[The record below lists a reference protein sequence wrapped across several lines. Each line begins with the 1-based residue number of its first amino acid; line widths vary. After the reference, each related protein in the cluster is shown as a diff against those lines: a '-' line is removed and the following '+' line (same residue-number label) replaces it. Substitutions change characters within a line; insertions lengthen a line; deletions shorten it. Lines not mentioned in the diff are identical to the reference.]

1 LNQNKENNN
10 SLEEDIVEKQLI
22 DNRSNLFYSKICY
35 YINPIKI
42 VGENNMRKLLT
53 IILTAALLL
62 SLAACGTSK
71 DKEKTAGKNMLEQVK
86 DKGEVTIGTEGTYAP
101 FTFHD
106 KAGKLTGFDVEIAE
120 EVFKRL
126 KIKPKFVE
134 TKWDGM
140 IAGLDAKRY
149 DMVANEVAI
158 RPERLQKYDMSDP
171 YIASKA
177 VLIVKND
184 NKDIKSLDDLKG
196 KKVGQSLDSN
206 YRKIAEDH
214 GATNTV
220 VEGFNQAIDLLTS
233 GRIDATINDNLSYL
247 DLKKQRPEL
256 PIKTVYSEPNATKNA
271 FLFRKGG
278 KELVSEVNKALADM
292 KKDGTY
298 LKISKKWFGTDVSK

>member
-1 LNQNKENNN
+1 MKK
-10 SLEEDIVEKQLI
+10 S
-22 DNRSNLFYSKICY
+22 
-35 YINPIKI
+35 
-42 VGENNMRKLLT
+42 
-53 IILTAALLL
+53 LLL
-62 SLAACGTSK
+62 FLSLFLVLALAACSGASK
-71 DKEKTAGKNMLEQVK
+71 NTDNKKTAAKTLYDQIK
-86 DKGEVTIGTEGTYAP
+86 AKGEVTIGTEGTYAP

-106 KAGKLTGFDVEIAE
+106 KSDKLTGFDIEIAQ

-126 KIKPKFVE
+126 NIKPKFIE

-158 RPERLQKYDMSDP
+158 RDDRLQKYDMSDP

-177 VLIVKND
+177 VLIVKSD
-184 NKDIKSLDDLKG
+184 NTAIKSLDDLKG

-206 YRKIAEDH
+206 YRVIAEQH

-233 GRIDATINDNLSYL
+233 NRIDATLNDSLSYL

-256 PIKTVYSEPNATKNA
+256 PIKVVYTEPNATNNG
-271 FLFRKGG
+271 FLFRKNNPDLVKAVN
-278 KELVSEVNKALADM
+278 KELAAM

-298 LKISKKWFGTDVSK
+298 LKISKKYFGEDVSK

>member
-1 LNQNKENNN
+1 MMKK
-10 SLEEDIVEKQLI
+10 S
-22 DNRSNLFYSKICY
+22 
-35 YINPIKI
+35 
-42 VGENNMRKLLT
+42 
-53 IILTAALLL
+53 LLL
-62 SLAACGTSK
+62 FLSILLVLALAACSGTSK
-71 DKEKTAGKNMLEQVK
+71 NTDNKTTAAKTLYDQIK
-86 DKGEVTIGTEGTYAP
+86 AKGEVTIGTEGTYAP

-106 KAGKLTGFDVEIAE
+106 KSGKLTGFDIEITQ

-126 KIKPKFVE
+126 NIKPKFIE

-158 RPERLQKYDMSDP
+158 RDDRLQKYDMSEP

-177 VLIVKND
+177 VLIVRSD
-184 NKDIKSLDDLKG
+184 NTAIKTLDDLKG

-206 YRKIAEDH
+206 YRVVAEQH

-220 VEGFNQAIDLLTS
+220 VDGFNQAIDLLTS
-233 GRIDATINDNLSYL
+233 NRIDATLNDSLSFL

-256 PIKTVYSEPNATKNA
+256 PIKVVYTEPNATNNG
-271 FLFRKGG
+271 FLFRKNNPELVKAVN
-278 KELVSEVNKALADM
+278 KELAAM

-298 LKISKKWFGTDVSK
+298 LKISKKYFGEDVSK

>member
-1 LNQNKENNN
+1 MKK
-10 SLEEDIVEKQLI
+10 SLLMFL
-22 DNRSNLFYSKICY
+22 SLF
-35 YINPIKI
+35 
-42 VGENNMRKLLT
+42 VVL
-53 IILTAALLL
+53 A
-62 SLAACGTSK
+62 LAACSGNNNNANQKATSNK
-71 DKEKTAGKNMLEQVK
+71 PQTLYDQIKA
-86 DKGEVTIGTEGTYAP
+86 KGEVTIGTEGTYAP

-106 KAGKLTGFDVEIAE
+106 KSGNLTGFDIDVAK

-126 KIKPKFVE
+126 NIKPKFIE

-158 RPERLQKYDMSDP
+158 RPDRLQKYDMSDP

-177 VLIVKND
+177 VLIVRSD
-184 NKDIKSLDDLKG
+184 NTTIKSLDDLKG

-206 YRKIAEDH
+206 YRVIAEQH

-220 VEGFNQAIDLLTS
+220 VDGFNQSIDLLTS
-233 GRIDATINDNLSYL
+233 NRIDATLNDSLSYL

-256 PIKTVYSEPNATKNA
+256 PIKVVYTEPDATNNGFLLRKNNPD
-271 FLFRKGG
+271 
-278 KELVSEVNKALADM
+278 LVKAVNKALADM

-298 LKISKKWFGTDVSK
+298 LKISKKYFGEDVSK